1 MEKFLNKIILGD
13 SLEVLRQIP
22 DNSID
27 AVITDPPYASGGK
40 TTGEKSALPSEK
52 YAKNKVVHRPD
63 FVGDT
68 KDSRSWLH
76 WCVLWIGECH
86 RVLKDNGY
94 FLMFSDWRQ
103 LPTATS

>member
-1 MEKFLNKIILGD
+1 MDKFLNKIILGD

-22 DNSID
+22 DNSVD

-40 TTGEKSALPSEK
+40 TTGEKSALPSIK

-68 KDSRSWLH
+68 KDSRSF
-76 WCVLWIGECH
+76 IGIEKTEVYYNIALN
-86 RVLKDNGY
+86 RLKEI
-94 FLMFSDWRQ
+94 
-103 LPTATS
+103 